1 MNDKNLIKKRF
12 EKGIKTYQQNAII
25 QKRMAD
31 KLIMLI
37 KQYINL
43 DKFDNIFEI
52 GCGSGILTKVAK
64 RSFIYKNYF
73 LNDIT
78 DVSGL
83 YPSDNF
89 ILGDIEQVN
98 LSKKEYIFDLI
109 ISNATFQWI
118 NDLNNLFKNLYMNLE
133 KEGYFCFTTFG
144 KENFIELKRV
154 ANISLKYYSLENL
167 SYILSSNNFEILH
180 IEEDMNKLFF
190 ENPYQVLKHI
200 KNTGVN
206 SIKKAIW
213 TKNKLNNFINTY
225 QEFYTDISLTYHPIY
240 IICKKRII

>member
-154 ANISLKYYSLENL
+154 ANIFLKYYSLENL

>member
-78 DVSGL
+78 DVSEL

-89 ILGDIEQVN
+89 ILGDIEQIN

>member
-1 MNDKNLIKKRF
+1 M
-12 EKGIKTYQQNAII
+12 
-25 QKRMAD
+25 
-31 KLIMLI
+31 
-37 KQYINL
+37 
-43 DKFDNIFEI
+43 
-52 GCGSGILTKVAK
+52 
-64 RSFIYKNYF
+64 
-73 LNDIT
+73 
-78 DVSGL
+78 
-83 YPSDNF
+83 
-89 ILGDIEQVN
+89 
-98 LSKKEYIFDLI
+98 
-109 ISNATFQWI
+109 
-118 NDLNNLFKNLYMNLE
+118 E

>member
-25 QKRMAD
+25 QKHMAD

-37 KQYINL
+37 KKYVNL

-64 RSFIYKNYF
+64 RSFIYKDYF

-78 DVSGL
+78 DVSEL

-89 ILGDIEQVN
+89 ILGDIEQIN
-98 LSKKEYIFDLI
+98 LSKKGYIFDLI

-118 NDLNNLFKNLYMNLE
+118 DDLNNLFKNLNINLD
-133 KEGYFCFTTFG
+133 KKGYFCFTTFG
-144 KENFIELKRV
+144 KENFIELKNV
-154 ANISLKYYSLENL
+154 ADISLNYHSLIDIKNFL
-167 SYILSSNNFEILH
+167 ICNNFKILH
-180 IEEDMNKLFF
+180 IEEEINKLFF

-225 QEFYTDISLTYHPIY
+225 QKLYTDISLTYHPIY
-240 IICKKRII
+240 IICKKRNI

>member
-1 MNDKNLIKKRF
+1 MRHFSK
-12 EKGIKTYQQNAII
+12 Y
-25 QKRMAD
+25 
-31 KLIMLI
+31 
-37 KQYINL
+37 Y
-43 DKFDNIFEI
+43 
-52 GCGSGILTKVAK
+52 
-64 RSFIYKNYF
+64 YF